1 MISIITQKLSTRRI
15 NLSLKLKPELR
26 EPLKNFLDKKGN
38 VTEDEAA
45 HVVQLIKESGGVEE
59 SRVFLNKYVE
69 KALKE
74 IQNLPDNEYKKAF
87 ERIIKAL

>member
-1 MISIITQKLSTRRI
+1 
-15 NLSLKLKPELR
+15 
-26 EPLKNFLDKKGN
+26 
-38 VTEDEAA
+38 
-45 HVVQLIKESGGVEE
+45 LIKESGGVEE